1 MTPSRTARAVW
12 EITGLSKL
20 GAVAVVAATAM
31 TGATTAAAN
40 TARMGTLYI
49 FDADANIGQGR
60 DNSATLREGPGTGAD
75 VAAGSP

>member
-12 EITGLSKL
+12 ETTGLSKL

-49 FDADANIGQGR
+49 FDADANIGQVR
-60 DNSATLREGPGTGAD
+60 DNSATLWEGPGTG
-75 VAAGSP
+75 GMSLQP